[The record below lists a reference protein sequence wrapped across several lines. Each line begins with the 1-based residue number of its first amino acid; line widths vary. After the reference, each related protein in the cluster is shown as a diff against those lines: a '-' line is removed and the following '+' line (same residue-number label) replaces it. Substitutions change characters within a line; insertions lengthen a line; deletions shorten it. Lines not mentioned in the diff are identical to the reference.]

1 MDCTLQDDDT
11 GRRHVFSERFFQ
23 RLGECLAGAVV
34 VCRLADQYPILYV
47 NDAFLAQLNY
57 EREEFLAHT
66 GGRYL
71 HCVHPE
77 DRERLATEIDAALRL
92 HDSYSVAYRVVQK
105 GGGILWLREEG
116 KKALYE
122 DGQAVL
128 VCVFVDITE
137 TIALQQ
143 RVKSRNTRLQALI
156 DSLPGGICKVSADD
170 ALRLIHANSFFYHML
185 GYTQEQAQALGFQ
198 DMSYVV
204 YPPDLPLV
212 RESVRENVGQAAT
225 IFELEHRFLHRSGQ
239 VLWGLS
245 RCNYDPAAPGELA
258 CVLLDIT
265 PRKAMEEQ
273 LRLSE
278 EESRI
283 AFQHTDKVMVVYDVM
298 TKTLFQPESAAFELG
313 LPPMVA
319 GVPESIVD
327 IVADESLEN
336 FLSFYRNMQSGVPE
350 GRMTVKLKTVR
361 GHQWFSG
368 RYTLICSVEGKPQR
382 AIISYENVTIQR
394 EKEFA
399 YQKWCQSF
407 KAQQENSIGY
417 YEFNLTKNIY
427 EGNERRNS
435 GALPANVRSFSE
447 TVDYIAGHYVYQE
460 DLPKYLSVFDREKLL
475 GKYYSGQCEIHL
487 EHRRVE
493 PAGRVYW
500 VTGHIQLVPDPY
512 TSDIKAFI
520 LIRDIDAQKR
530 QDLEMRNLIEQD
542 ALTGLLNRATV
553 VTRVTEILRQ
563 SGEGAKHALIMLDL
577 DHFKCFNDSLGHQ
590 FGDQVLKDVAGSLK
604 EALRK
609 KDLCGRLGGDE
620 FVLFLRDIPALPELE
635 ARLETL
641 RKAAEKEYASGQR
654 ISASLGLAR
663 YPHDG
668 KTFSDLYRKA
678 DMALYEAK
686 RLGRDRYVLYHP
698 GLGT

>member
-1 MDCTLQDDDT
+1 MDSKLLDDHT
-11 GRRHVFSERFFQ
+11 GRTSVFSGQFFQ
-23 RLGECLAGAVV
+23 HLGQCLAGAVM

-47 NDAFLAQLNY
+47 NDVFLAHLNY
-57 EREEFLAHT
+57 EREEFLART

-71 HCVHPE
+71 QCVHPE
-77 DRERLATEIDAALRL
+77 DRERLATETDAALRG

-116 KKALYE
+116 KKAVFE
-122 DGQAVL
+122 DGRPIL

-143 RVKSRNTRLQALI
+143 RVKSRNIGLQNLI
-156 DSLPGGICKVSADD
+156 DSLPCGICTVSAND

-185 GYTQEQAQALGFQ
+185 GYTQEEAQALGFQ
-198 DMSYVV
+198 DMSHVV
-204 YPPDLPLV
+204 YPADLDLV
-212 RESVRENVGQAAT
+212 RESVRENVGDAPA

-245 RCNYDPAAPGELA
+245 RCNYDPAAPGELT

-265 PRKAMEEQ
+265 PRKNTEEE

-278 EESRI
+278 EEIRI
-283 AFQHTDKVMVVYDVM
+283 AFQHTEKVMVVYDVQ

-313 LPPMVA
+313 LPPVVSD
-319 GVPESIVD
+319 VPESIVD
-327 IVADESLEN
+327 IVAEESLES
-336 FLSFYRNMQSGVPE
+336 FVSFYRKMQDGNPE
-350 GRMTVKLKTVR
+350 GSVTVKLKTVR
-361 GHQWFSG
+361 GYEWFSG
-368 RYTLICSVEGKPQR
+368 RYTLICSVEGRPQR
-382 AIISYENVTIQR
+382 AVISYENVTIQR

-427 EGNERRNS
+427 DGNERRNS
-435 GALPANVRSFSE
+435 GVLPPHVRSFSE
-447 TVDYIAGHYVYQE
+447 TADYIAGHYVYKE
-460 DLPKYLSVFDREKLL
+460 DLPEYLSVFDREKLL
-475 GKYYSGQCEIHL
+475 GKYYSGQCEIRL

-493 PAGRVYW
+493 PDGRIYW
-500 VTGHIQLVPDPY
+500 VAAHIQLVSDPY
-512 TSDIKAFI
+512 TSDVKAFI
-520 LIRDIDAQKR
+520 LILDIDAQKK
-530 QDLEMRNLIEQD
+530 QDLEMRSLIEQD

-563 SGEGAKHALIMLDL
+563 SRKGTRHALIMLDL
-577 DHFKCFNDSLGHQ
+577 DNFKCLNDSLGHQ
-590 FGDQVLKDVAGSLK
+590 FGDQVLKDAAVALK
-604 EALRK
+604 EALRRE
-609 KDLCGRLGGDE
+609 DLCGRLGGDE
-620 FVLFLRDIPALPELE
+620 FVLFLRDIPAVPELE
-635 ARLETL
+635 ERLETL
-641 RKAAEKEYASGQR
+641 RKAVEKDYATGQHV
-654 ISASLGLAR
+654 SASLGLAR

-668 KTFSDLYRKA
+668 RTFSDLYCKA

-698 GLGT
+698 GLGA